1 MLGRK
6 EILALLPHG
15 AAFLFLDAAEV
26 DTDEVFGRYRI
37 TGEEC
42 FAGAHF
48 PGRYVFPASIMSEA
62 LGQLG
67 VVYLSHNMKSR
78 GLRSDSIFFIS
89 SEDVSC
95 RRQCRPGE
103 TLEMHLKLLR
113 VREPLIV
120 FSGSIHVD
128 GDSVLKVSSLTLSF
142 STQA

>member
-1 MLGRK
+1 MLCRK

-15 AAFLFLDAAEV
+15 EAFLFLDGAEV
-26 DTDEVFGRYRI
+26 ETDEAFGRYRI
-37 TGEEC
+37 TGAEC

-67 VVYLSHNMKSR
+67 IVYLTHTMQSE
-78 GLRSDSIFFIS
+78 GLCSDSIFFIS
-89 SEDVSC
+89 SGDVSC

-103 TLEMHLKLLR
+103 TLEMYLKVVR

-120 FSGSIHVD
+120 FSGSIRVD
-128 GDSVLKVSSLTLSF
+128 GDPALKVSSLTLSF